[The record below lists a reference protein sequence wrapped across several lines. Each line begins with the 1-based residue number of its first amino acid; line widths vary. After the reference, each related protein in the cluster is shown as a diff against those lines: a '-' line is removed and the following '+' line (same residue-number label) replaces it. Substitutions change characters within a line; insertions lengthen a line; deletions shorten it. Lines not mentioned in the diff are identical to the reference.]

1 MPRGLI
7 SRRAAVSLGFPR
19 RAQAGAA
26 VGLAVACLALSAAP
40 AFAASVRS
48 QEWWLQALHVTQA
61 WQTASTHAAGVTI
74 AVLDTGVYPNQADLS
89 GAVVTGPDYTNSG
102 RVRGGAFWGTHGTAM
117 ASIIAGRG
125 HGRARAAGMLGV
137 APAATVL
144 SVRVALEGSDP
155 LAADT
160 NVVAALP
167 DAIARGIRYAV
178 RHHASVIDLPLDPVT
193 TPGAPGVGGSAAEKS
208 AIAFALAHRVVLVAP
223 AGDGGAGADAVNFPA
238 AYPGVISVGAFNSEF
253 TKAPF
258 SSHQSYVTLTA
269 AGDGVVAANGPTGYA
284 QVSSTT
290 AASAVVSGIVALI
303 RAQFPALSPAQVT
316 KALTESTVFRRPGGQ
331 QDGSGA
337 GTVDAAKALA
347 AATAMSEAVPSGSG
361 AGSSAAE
368 PPGAPAVHPA
378 GSLSRT
384 LLIDVGI
391 AVAVFLLLAVPI
403 LWYGV
408 HRRRRARAARLAEV
422 RAAAQP
428 VARRQKQSTK
438 KAAIATP
445 EPAQGYRYR
454 PAAEAQA
461 ADRPVVR
468 RQQRPGKK
476 AAIATP
482 EPAEEYSYMPAT
494 PSPDIAASPTS
505 DNGAEAVGST
515 SWAPWGSEGSSP
527 GGGRPGSAFPGSAF
541 PSTRRNGPAGPIT
554 PVGPAG
560 LAGSA
565 ERGGAT
571 ETGEWQVPAGPGRT
585 GPAHAGP
592 APRAPAQAGSA
603 YAGPAHA
610 GPGRGGILGSGI
622 RGSGVRGSGV
632 RGGSSRGG
640 GTGAGPEP
648 AEPGAAPGALA
659 GPHRGGVPRTS
670 NISGSP
676 PWEPAP
682 EPTSEIPWGRPP
694 APPAGGTR
702 AFPMG
707 SPEVPM

>member
-1 MPRGLI
+1 MPVNMTQCPGVLV

-26 VGLAVACLALSAAP
+26 VGLAVACMALNAVPVSAAS
-40 AFAASVRS
+40 SVRS

-61 WQTASTHAAGVTI
+61 WQTAGTHAAGVTI
-74 AVLDTGVYPNQADLS
+74 AVLDTGVYPNQADLT

-125 HGRARAAGMLGV
+125 HGRSRAAGMLGV

-155 LAADT
+155 LASDT

-208 AIAFALAHRVVLVAP
+208 AIAYALAHRVVLVAP
-223 AGDGGAGADAVNFPA
+223 AGDDGAGADAVNFPA
-238 AYPGVISVGAFNSEF
+238 AYPGVISVGAFNSVF

-269 AGDGVVAANGPTGYA
+269 AGDGVIAANGPTGYA
-284 QVSSTT
+284 QVSTT
-290 AASAVVSGIVALI
+290 AAASAVVSGIVALI
-303 RAQFPALSPAQVT
+303 RAQFPALSPAEVT
-316 KALTESTVFRRPGGQ
+316 KALTESTVFRRSGGQ

-347 AATAMSEAVPSGSG
+347 AATAMSEAVPSGSSG
-361 AGSSAAE
+361 AGGSAAQ
-368 PPGAPAVHPA
+368 PPGAPAVRPA

-428 VARRQKQSTK
+428 MARRPQRSSK

-445 EPAQGYRYR
+445 EPAEGYSYSPAAR
-454 PAAEAQA
+454 PAEAQA
-461 ADRPVVR
+461 AAQPMARRP
-468 RQQRPGKK
+468 QRSGKK
-476 AAIATP
+476 PAIATP
-482 EPAEEYSYMPAT
+482 EPAEEYSYIPAS
-494 PSPDIAASPTS
+494 PSP
-505 DNGAEAVGST
+505 
-515 SWAPWGSEGSSP
+515 
-527 GGGRPGSAFPGSAF
+527 
-541 PSTRRNGPAGPIT
+541 
-554 PVGPAG
+554 
-560 LAGSA
+560 
-565 ERGGAT
+565 
-571 ETGEWQVPAGPGRT
+571 ET
-585 GPAHAGP
+585 
-592 APRAPAQAGSA
+592 
-603 YAGPAHA
+603 
-610 GPGRGGILGSGI
+610 
-622 RGSGVRGSGV
+622 
-632 RGGSSRGG
+632 
-640 GTGAGPEP
+640 
-648 AEPGAAPGALA
+648 
-659 GPHRGGVPRTS
+659 
-670 NISGSP
+670 
-676 PWEPAP
+676 
-682 EPTSEIPWGRPP
+682 
-694 APPAGGTR
+694 
-702 AFPMG
+702 
-707 SPEVPM
+707 

>member
-40 AFAASVRS
+40 ASAASSVRS

-61 WQTASTHAAGVTI
+61 WQTAGTHAAGVTI

-223 AGDGGAGADAVNFPA
+223 AGDDGAGADAANFPA
-238 AYPGVISVGAFNSEF
+238 AYPGVISVGAFNSVF

-269 AGDGVVAANGPTGYA
+269 AGDGVIAANGPTGYA

-347 AATAMSEAVPSGSG
+347 AAAAMTEAVPSPGSSPG
-361 AGSSAAE
+361 AGGSAAQ
-368 PPGAPAVHPA
+368 PPSAPAVHA
-378 GSLSRT
+378 TSSGLSRT
-384 LLIDVGI
+384 LL
-391 AVAVFLLLAVPI
+391 
-403 LWYGV
+403 
-408 HRRRRARAARLAEV
+408 
-422 RAAAQP
+422 
-428 VARRQKQSTK
+428 
-438 KAAIATP
+438 
-445 EPAQGYRYR
+445 
-454 PAAEAQA
+454 
-461 ADRPVVR
+461 
-468 RQQRPGKK
+468 
-476 AAIATP
+476 
-482 EPAEEYSYMPAT
+482 
-494 PSPDIAASPTS
+494 
-505 DNGAEAVGST
+505 
-515 SWAPWGSEGSSP
+515 
-527 GGGRPGSAFPGSAF
+527 
-541 PSTRRNGPAGPIT
+541 
-554 PVGPAG
+554 
-560 LAGSA
+560 
-565 ERGGAT
+565 
-571 ETGEWQVPAGPGRT
+571 
-585 GPAHAGP
+585 
-592 APRAPAQAGSA
+592 
-603 YAGPAHA
+603 
-610 GPGRGGILGSGI
+610 
-622 RGSGVRGSGV
+622 
-632 RGGSSRGG
+632 
-640 GTGAGPEP
+640 
-648 AEPGAAPGALA
+648 
-659 GPHRGGVPRTS
+659 
-670 NISGSP
+670 
-676 PWEPAP
+676 
-682 EPTSEIPWGRPP
+682 
-694 APPAGGTR
+694 
-702 AFPMG
+702 
-707 SPEVPM
+707 